1 MLKMDTLFLRSLM
14 GKTPVYEFRPHAEG
28 ASVLVKLEGSNIG
41 GSVKDRAAWG
51 MLRLAEKEGR
61 LSGQTTIVEPTS
73 GNTGISLAMFGA
85 ALGIPVIL
93 TMPAS
98 MSEERQ
104 KILQAYGAR
113 IVLTDAKEGMTGA
126 VKAARAISEET
137 PGSYMPDQFS
147 NPGNPWAHAVTTGP
161 ELLQDLG
168 GREPFAFVAGIG
180 TGGTLSGTAKTLKSV
195 FPAISVI
202 GLEPS
207 KSPVLSG
214 GQPGAH
220 GIQGIGAGF
229 VPDNLN
235 REVVDRIIPVED
247 EAAFEAAR
255 GLAKRHGLFC
265 GISTG
270 ANVWG
275 AIELARSAPQDSVVM
290 TVACDRGDK
299 YLSTALFSTKRE

>member
-1 MLKMDTLFLRSLM
+1 MLKMDTLSLRNLM

-61 LSGQTTIVEPTS
+61 LSEQTTIIEPTS
-73 GNTGISLAMFGA
+73 GNTGISLAMLGA

-113 IVLTDAKEGMTGA
+113 IVLTDAKEGMAGA
-126 VKAARAISEET
+126 VEAARAISEET

-161 ELLQDLG
+161 ELLQDLR

-195 FPAISVI
+195 FPAVSVI

-235 REVVDRIIPVED
+235 WEVVDRIIPVED

-255 GLAKRHGLFC
+255 WLAREHGLFC

-270 ANVWG
+270 ANVH
-275 AIELARSAPQDSVVM
+275 AAVELARSAPQDSVVI
-290 TVACDRGDK
+290 TVACDRGEK
-299 YLSTALFSTKRE
+299 YLSTTLFSIKRE

>member
-1 MLKMDTLFLRSLM
+1 
-14 GKTPVYEFRPHAEG
+14 
-28 ASVLVKLEGSNIG
+28 
-41 GSVKDRAAWG
+41 
-51 MLRLAEKEGR
+51 
-61 LSGQTTIVEPTS
+61 
-73 GNTGISLAMFGA
+73 
-85 ALGIPVIL
+85 
-93 TMPAS
+93 
-98 MSEERQ
+98 
-104 KILQAYGAR
+104 
-113 IVLTDAKEGMTGA
+113 
-126 VKAARAISEET
+126 
-137 PGSYMPDQFS
+137 
-147 NPGNPWAHAVTTGP
+147 
-161 ELLQDLG
+161 
-168 GREPFAFVAGIG
+168 
-180 TGGTLSGTAKTLKSV
+180 
-195 FPAISVI
+195 VI